1 MDYHFVDPA
10 AFEILDAQGGFLES
24 CEVFGRRYAT
34 PRAPVEQHLASGN
47 DVLLEIDVQ
56 GAMKVREAFPD
67 AVLVFIRPPDREV
80 QRARLAGRGRD
91 DAATIESRLGI
102 AEQEEAMA
110 EHFDYVVVNDDLDRA
125 VSEVTGIL
133 HTRRGR

>member
-1 MDYHFVDPA
+1 MDYHFVDPDT
-10 AFEILDAQGGFLES
+10 FESLQAHGEFLES
-24 CEVFGRRYAT
+24 CEVFGSRYAT
-34 PRAPVEQHLASGN
+34 PRSPVEEHMASGS

-91 DAATIESRLGI
+91 DAATIERRLEI
-102 AEQEEAMA
+102 AEQEESMA
-110 EHFDYVVVNDDLDRA
+110 AHFDYVVVNDDLDRA

-133 HTRRGR
+133 SARRGR